1 VHGVQTKRGATL
13 TFDVPQRRGY
23 LIAVFLFF
31 IDVFSKNL
39 ARNHL
44 GPNTFHVLGRVLELQ
59 LAFNQGAAFS
69 LGNGHTLFFTILSSA
84 ILLFLLVWTT
94 RLVSPAWGAAVGLMM
109 GGILGNLSDRF
120 FFHGKVTDWIKLQY
134 WPNFNLA
141 DSAIVCSA
149 ILITI
154 LVLRNIS
161 PVKGRTET

>member
-1 VHGVQTKRGATL
+1 M
-13 TFDVPQRRGY
+13 
-23 LIAVFLFF
+23 
-31 IDVFSKNL
+31 
-39 ARNHL
+39 
-44 GPNTFHVLGRVLELQ
+44 HVVGRFLELQ

-69 LGNGHTLFFTILSSA
+69 LGNGHALIFTILSSA
-84 ILLFLLVWTT
+84 VLLFLIAWTT
-94 RLVSPAWGAAVGLMM
+94 RLVSPAWGVAVGLMM

-120 FFHGKVTDWIKLQY
+120 FFGGRVTDWITLPA

-149 ILITI
+149 ILIAA

>member
-1 VHGVQTKRGATL
+1 LV
-13 TFDVPQRRGY
+13 F
-23 LIAVFLFF
+23 IADLL
-31 IDVFSKNL
+31 SKNL
-39 ARNHL
+39 ARHHL
-44 GPNTFHVLGRVLELQ
+44 SPNIVHVFGRFLELQ

-69 LGNGHTLFFTILSSA
+69 LGNGHALIFTILSSA
-84 ILLFLLVWTT
+84 VLIFLIAWTT
-94 RLVSPAWGAAVGLMM
+94 RLVSPAWGIAVGLMM

-120 FFHGKVTDWIKLQY
+120 FFGGRVTDWIKLPA

-149 ILITI
+149 ILIAA